1 MLRRGHRRNP
11 HAALSGGDGTAIP
24 TNGGGCCGILPDLA
38 DIFGPCGGGA
48 DDAEVVNGR
57 TTENGTSSGVF
68 VGGSGGS
75 GCPSFPDPFG
85 LVARKAGRSPR
96 PGAGAGA
103 RLNSPVPPM
112 LSAPSSNPST
122 RVKRPSAPTP
132 LGASMSQSSVF
143 DQRLDRLASGV
154 KMMTSTSVSSTGKGR
169 SGAGGGTMAAPGLV
183 PKFRSSPLPFSAN
196 LHVTPLPRRVSGQ
209 QQGKSSVVK
218 NAASAAGRRVRGG
231 TNSGRAGCLSTSTG
245 FGRAA
250 APSTPSAPG
259 LETFQTN
266 SSTKRDRH
274 RKPTA
279 LPSMPMMMMPMMMM
293 P

>member
-1 MLRRGHRRNP
+1 M
-11 HAALSGGDGTAIP
+11 
-24 TNGGGCCGILPDLA
+24 GCCGILPDLA
-38 DIFGPCGGGA
+38 DIFGTCGGGA
-48 DDAEVVNGR
+48 EDAAAVVNGQ
-57 TTENGTSSGVF
+57 TSENGPSGVF
-68 VGGSGGS
+68 VGISGGS
-75 GCPSFPDPFG
+75 GCPTFPDPFG

-96 PGAGAGA
+96 PGFSA
-103 RLNSPVPPM
+103 RSRTNSPVPSM
-112 LSAPSSNPST
+112 LLASSRP
-122 RVKRPSAPTP
+122 RPSAPTP

-154 KMMTSTSVSSTGKGR
+154 KMMTSASVSSTSQGR

-183 PKFRSSPLPFSAN
+183 PKFRSGPLPFSAN
-196 LHVTPLPRRVSGQ
+196 LHVTPQPRRVSGQ

-231 TNSGRAGCLSTSTG
+231 ANSGRAGGLSASTG

-259 LETFQTN
+259 FEIFPTN

-274 RKPTA
+274 RKSTA
-279 LPSMPMMMMPMMMM
+279 LPSMPMMMMP
-293 P
+293 